1 MFEVHS
7 IWMHINFYLLEMTIT
22 TDEVLEQI
30 GSFGRYQ
37 IVLNIFFNL
46 AYALWWA
53 VPVMI
58 SVFIASEP
66 GWQCKNT
73 STCPYTDTISLGD
86 TRFKYRCNIPREDWK
101 FANDFTSI
109 VTEVNTRNWIYHP
122 KKLANLIWSP
132 SSIRCWLPNEILNS
146 FCVKATLHQM
156 KAWKN

>member
-1 MFEVHS
+1 
-7 IWMHINFYLLEMTIT
+7 MHTNFYLLEMTIT

-46 AYALWWA
+46 AFALWWA

-86 TRFKYRCNIPREDWK
+86 TRYKYRCNIPREDWK

-109 VTEVNTRNWIYHP
+109 VTEVNARNWILSRFGVLVLSDVDCQTKFKTH
-122 KKLANLIWSP
+122 
-132 SSIRCWLPNEILNS
+132 
-146 FCVKATLHQM
+146 FVVKATLHQR
-156 KAWKN
+156 KARKN